1 MGITRIA
8 DTIYAFRFLKLLVT
22 AWEDT
27 SAFKNGI
34 IDENGKRIKK
44 PVTAEEKESYT
55 IFHRLVYNIK
65 RLLNKLPL
73 GQTKLASYAAALY
86 LIKEESGLTEEQIEK
101 VLNKLDLHLEKDDG
115 LTESWHVRDSVL
127 LPGDYILQEDFPN
140 PLTGE
145 MIHLKGTKVK
155 VDEDCEPIDVL
166 FNTPIYEVTH
176 IHTNQKM
183 YVAAGDLTR

>member
-27 SAFKNGI
+27 SAYKNGI
-34 IDENGKRIKK
+34 IDEKGKRIKN
-44 PVTAEEKESYT
+44 PQTAEEKESYT

-101 VLNKLDLHLEKDDG
+101 MLDKLDLNLEKDTG
-115 LTESWHVRDSVL
+115 LTESWHVKDSVL
-127 LPGDYILQEDFPN
+127 LPGDYILQEDFAN
-140 PLTGE
+140 PQTGE
-145 MIHLKGTKVK
+145 LIHLKGTKVH
-155 VDEDCEPIDVL
+155 VEEDCEPVDVV

-176 IHTNQKM
+176 IQTRQKI
-183 YVAAGDLTR
+183 YVAAGDITR